1 LAPLGFFALGVYA
14 TANGTR
20 FPPPLTMPIAVATLV
35 KLTVPV
41 AVVAACAA
49 LIHDVPDAFLV
60 QAAMPTG
67 LNSLLLVAAYSLDRA
82 IISGAIVYSTLAV
95 LAWGLV
101 ASAVS

>member
-1 LAPLGFFALGVYA
+1 
-14 TANGTR
+14 
-20 FPPPLTMPIAVATLV
+20 M

-41 AVVAACAA
+41 AVVAACAT

-82 IISGAIVYSTLAV
+82 IISGAIVYSTAIV
-95 LAWGLV
+95 VVWGLV
-101 ASAVS
+101 AAVRRMKQ